1 MIEGIIVAYLA
12 LVGLVFG
19 SFYNVVG
26 LRVPVGESV
35 VTPRSHCTKCDRT
48 LEARELIPVLS
59 FLLQRGSCR
68 TCDTKISFLY
78 PSTELLTG
86 FLFAFS
92 FYWFGWTTETIVA
105 LLFVSMLAIIF
116 VSDMRY
122 MLIPDKILLFFAVP
136 LVVVRLFFAPLS
148 TWWDPLAGAAIGF
161 SLLLLIAVVSR
172 GGMGGGDIKLFA
184 VLGLVLGWKL
194 VLLTL
199 FLASSYGAIVGLI
212 AKRMNKVK
220 RGQPIPFR
228 PFIAAG
234 ALTAYFFGADLI
246 QWYTEQFM
254 MW

>member
-1 MIEGIIVAYLA
+1 MIDGIILGYLA

-26 LRVPVGESV
+26 LRVPVGESI

-48 LEARELIPVLS
+48 LEARELVPVLS

-68 TCDTKISFLY
+68 TCDTRISFLY
-78 PSTELLTG
+78 PFTEAVTG
-86 FLFAFS
+86 FLFALS
-92 FYWFGWTTETIVA
+92 FYLIGWSVELIVA

-122 MLIPDKILLFFAVP
+122 MLIPDKILLFFAIPFVLLRMFVIP
-136 LVVVRLFFAPLS
+136 LTP
-148 TWWDPLAGAAIGF
+148 WWDAWLGAVIGF
-161 SLLLLIAVVSR
+161 AFLLLIAIVSR

-199 FLASSYGAIVGLI
+199 FLASTYGAVFGVGARLL
-212 AKRMNKVK
+212 KKVERK
-220 RGQPIPFR
+220 QPIPFG

-234 ALTAYFFGADLI
+234 ALTAYFMGDNLI
-246 QWYTEQFM
+246 QWYISMVF
-254 MW
+254 

>member
-1 MIEGIIVAYLA
+1 MVEGLVLAYLA

-26 LRVPVGESV
+26 LRVPAGESI

-68 TCDTKISFLY
+68 TCDTKISFIY
-78 PSTELLTG
+78 PTMELLTG
-86 FLFAFS
+86 LFFALS
-92 FYWFGWTTETIVA
+92 FYLIGWSAETIVA
-105 LLFVSMLAIIF
+105 LLFVSMLVIIC
-116 VSDMRY
+116 VSDLRY
-122 MLIPDKILLFFAVP
+122 MLIPDKVLLFFAIP
-136 LVVVRLFFAPLS
+136 LLVLRMFVIPLDP
-148 TWWDPLAGAAIGF
+148 WWDALLGALVGF
-161 SLLLLIAVVSR
+161 SLLLLIAIVSR

-199 FLASSYGAIVGLI
+199 FVASTFGAVFGIGARLL
-212 AKRMNKVK
+212 KKVERK
-220 RGQPIPFR
+220 QPIPFG

-234 ALTAYFFGADLI
+234 AITTYFFGSDLI
-246 QWYTEQFM
+246 HWYTEWILF
-254 MW
+254 

>member
-1 MIEGIIVAYLA
+1 M
-12 LVGLVFG
+12 VFG

-26 LRVPVGESV
+26 LRVPVGESI

-78 PSTELLTG
+78 PTTELVTG

-92 FYWFGWTTETIVA
+92 FYMFGWTAETIIA
-105 LLFVSMLAIIF
+105 LLLVSMLAIIF

-122 MLIPDKILLFFAVP
+122 MLIPDKILLFFAIP
-136 LVVVRLFFAPLS
+136 LVLVRMVAAPL
-148 TWWDPLAGAAIGF
+148 TPWWDSWLGALIGF
-161 SLLLLIAVVSR
+161 ALLLLIAIISR

-184 VLGLVLGWKL
+184 VLGIVLGWKL

-199 FLASSYGAIVGLI
+199 FLASTYGAIVGI
-212 AKRMNKVK
+212 GAKLLKKVDRK
-220 RGQPIPFR
+220 QPIPFG

-234 ALTAYFFGADLI
+234 ALTAYFFGEALI
-246 QWYTEQFM
+246 RWYTETVLF
-254 MW
+254 